1 MTNSSKETVD
11 MTDPPSQS
19 RGISKSRFLTCLTL
33 LLTLFVPMLIIPASV
48 CRLLQ
53 ETYAFISGTFGSL
66 YLLSGLTTFGILIWL
81 TFSAYGK
88 VRLGSINEQTEFST
102 ISWISMLF
110 CAGIG
115 AGLMRWAALEW
126 AYYYLDPPHG
136 LAPRSA
142 AATDWATSYPLFHWG
157 PIAWSYYC
165 LPTLAIAYPYYVKKI
180 PVFSYGISLYGLL
193 GKRCLDGSLARV
205 FDILFVISLLGGA
218 GYSLGISVP
227 LISGAF
233 CELTGFRDGFATRAV
248 FALVCVLI
256 FSCSVFVGLSKGIRL
271 LSEINAYLALL
282 LLLFVFAVG
291 PTFFILESSFGSFA
305 FMCKN
310 FLRMSTGIGSS
321 TDSSF
326 IENWTVFYWA
336 WWLAYAPFIGLFV
349 ARISRGRTLR
359 EVILAML
366 VFGSGGCMLFF
377 QVLGNYALHLETVQE
392 ADVLSMLTSEDGGHV
407 TATLAILKTLPLPS
421 IVIAIFCF
429 ICILFCSTTY
439 DSASYTIASAVT
451 LKHKET
457 DEPSKWNCAFWAF
470 ALAALPISLMWI
482 DERQGTAAAE
492 LGMKSILLLT
502 SLPILFLTAFSA
514 WSLIRQLR
522 IDKKSSSPSRSP
534 LIRRGEHE

>member
-1 MTNSSKETVD
+1 
-11 MTDPPSQS
+11 MTDPPS
-19 RGISKSRFLTCLTL
+19 RIVGISKSRFLTCFTL
-33 LLTLFVPMLIIPASV
+33 LLALLVPMLIFPAIVS
-48 CRLLQ
+48 RLLQ
-53 ETYAFISGTFGSL
+53 GSYELVSGTFGSL
-66 YLLSGLTTFGILIWL
+66 YLLSGLTTFAILIWL
-81 TFSAYGK
+81 TFSPHGK
-88 VRLGSINEQTEFST
+88 VRLGSVEEPTEFST
-102 ISWISMLF
+102 ASWISMLF

-126 AYYYLDPPHG
+126 AYYYLDPPYG
-136 LAPRSA
+136 LVPKSA

-165 LPTLAIAYPYYVKKI
+165 LPALAIAYPYYVKKI

-193 GKRCLDGSLARV
+193 GKRCLDGPLARV
-205 FDILFVISLLGGA
+205 FDVLFVISLLGGA

-233 CELTGFRDGFATRAV
+233 CELTGVQDGFATRAV

-271 LSEINAYLALL
+271 LSELNTYLALVL
-282 LLLFVFAVG
+282 LVFVFAVG
-291 PTFFILESSFGSFA
+291 PTLFILESSFGSFA
-305 FMCKN
+305 FMCRN
-310 FLRMSTGIGSS
+310 FLTMSTGIGSFN
-321 TDSSF
+321 DSSF

-407 TATLAILKTLPLPS
+407 TATLAILKTLPFPS

-429 ICILFCSTTY
+429 ICILFCATTY
-439 DSASYTIASAVT
+439 DSASYIIASAVS
-451 LKHKET
+451 LKHEKT
-457 DEPSKWNCAFWAF
+457 DEPSKWNCVFWAF
-470 ALAALPISLMWI
+470 ALAALPISLMSI
-482 DERQGTAAAE
+482 DERQGTADAE

-522 IDKKSSSPSRSP
+522 IDKKASSPP
-534 LIRRGEHE
+534 CTPKIRLGEHE